1 MKDNK
6 KQFYTTPRHNG
17 KSRISLKNHL
27 KSWDIDIE
35 ELLYLFEDEDE
46 ENQE

>member
-6 KQFYTTPRHNG
+6 KQFYATPRHNG
-17 KSRISLKNHL
+17 KSRMSLKNQL
-27 KSWDIDIE
+27 KSWGIDIE
-35 ELLYLFEDEDE
+35 ELLHLFEDEDE